1 MDHIIRASG
10 LTLGMIEI
18 IPLLLI
24 ASRIELLPEGCCP
37 RHIDIL
43 SEKTSSLTISKRS
56 TS

>member
-10 LTLGMIEI
+10 LTPGMIETI
-18 IPLLLI
+18 QLLLI
-24 ASRIELLPEGCCP
+24 ASRIELLPEGYCP

-43 SEKTSSLTISKRS
+43 SKKTSSLTISKRS